1 MRILYLTHRLP
12 YAPDRGDRIRA
23 HHTLR
28 TLAASAEVHLF
39 SLVHDEEERSR
50 AEALRD
56 LTASVTLAQVPRM
69 RNFVKG
75 AVRLGSTRPL
85 THSLLDAPA
94 IERALAT
101 LAAEKRPDVVLAYC
115 SSMARFA
122 GRHPLGH
129 VAFVMDLVDVD
140 SEKWADYARTTR
152 GPMGWIY
159 AREARCLAPFEETA
173 ARAAHATLVVND
185 RERRSLASRVPE
197 ANVRVV
203 PNGIDLE
210 AFRPTGPPAPDPRV
224 VFCGVLDY
232 RPNERGAIWFATK
245 VWPLVRAKRPDARLT
260 LVGRNPTAAVR
271 AVAGSDPSI
280 EVTGAVPDVRP
291 YLWDAAVG
299 IAPLFEARGVQNKVL
314 EAVAAGIPMVVTPA
328 VDLGLPSEVRPAC
341 LVASDAGAYA
351 KSVHA
356 LLELTPE
363 GRRRF
368 AESAHLEQLGWRDCL
383 SDLLPI
389 LQEAVLAH
397 KPATQPAL
405 TAAAAAALAWT
416 R

>member
-1 MRILYLTHRLP
+1 
-12 YAPDRGDRIRA
+12 
-23 HHTLR
+23 LR
-28 TLAASAEVHLF
+28 TLASSAEVHLF

-50 AEALRD
+50 AAALGD

-69 RNFVKG
+69 RNFVNG

-85 THSLLDAPA
+85 THSLLDAPTV
-94 IERALAT
+94 ERALAT

-115 SSMARFA
+115 SGMARFA
-122 GRHPLGH
+122 LQHPLGH
-129 VAFVMDLVDVD
+129 VPFVMDLVDVD

-185 RERRSLASRVPE
+185 RERRSLASRVPD

-210 AFRPTGPPAPDPRV
+210 SFRPTGPPASAPRV

-245 VWPLVRAKRPDARLT
+245 VWPLIRTKRPDARLT
-260 LVGRNPTAAVR
+260 LVGRNPTPAVR
-271 AVAGSDPSI
+271 AVAVSDPSI

-314 EAVAAGIPMVVTPA
+314 EAVAAGLPMVVTPA
-328 VDLGLPSEVRPAC
+328 VDIGLPGQVRRAC
-341 LVASDAGAYA
+341 LVASDAEAYA
-351 KSVHA
+351 SSVMA
-356 LLELTPE
+356 LLELMPE
-363 GRRRF
+363 GRRRV
-368 AESAHLEQLGWRDCL
+368 AECADLSQLSWRDCL

-389 LQEAVLAH
+389 LQEAALVR
-397 KPATQPAL
+397 QPAQAAPSA
-405 TAAAAAALAWT
+405 AAAAAALA
-416 R
+416 